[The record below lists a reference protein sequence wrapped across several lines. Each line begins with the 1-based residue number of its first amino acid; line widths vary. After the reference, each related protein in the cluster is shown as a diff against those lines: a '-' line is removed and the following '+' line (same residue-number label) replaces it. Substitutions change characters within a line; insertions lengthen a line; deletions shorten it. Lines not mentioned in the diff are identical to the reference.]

1 MSTKLNLYNTA
12 TGELVK
18 SYTLRESNGEAD
30 KAEQVQDD
38 PFGHLDIREVEAR
51 RKQQRQISD
60 KTTNLRFN

>member
-1 MSTKLNLYNTA
+1 MSTKLNLYSTK

-18 SYTLRESNGEAD
+18 SYTLRENDGEAG
-30 KAEQVQDD
+30 KTKQVQDD

-60 KTTNLRFN
+60 KTTNLRSN